1 MPPEERDVDI
11 EDLFTDPNGPAYQNL
26 EQRQGPPLAYVA
38 EKLRHCLE
46 SAHLAARPPEDTGHA
61 DSAFRYG
68 LVSYLALLNLL
79 GLANDLDLADRLL
92 AMEREDFFDWLD
104 RVTEE
109 GSVTG

>member
-1 MPPEERDVDI
+1 MDV
-11 EDLFTDPNGPAYQNL
+11 EDLFTDPNGPAYQKL
-26 EQRQGPPLAYVA
+26 ENRQGPPLAYVA

-46 SAHLAARPPEDTGHA
+46 SVHLAARRPEDTGHA

-68 LVSYLALLNLL
+68 LTSYLALMNLL
-79 GLANDLDLADRLL
+79 GLANDLDLSDRLL
-92 AMEREDFFDWLD
+92 AMETDAFSGWLD